1 MSEQLKESLSAVMD
15 GEADEFE
22 IRRVLNEA
30 AEDSELRGVWERYH
44 LVSSVI
50 RGEGRKLGAGTLGWE
65 FWAQIDAEAATTNSG
80 VLPVEAPPESVRNA
94 PRWAWIQRIAGIGVA
109 AGVAAAVIIVFGARA
124 PGDDAATLNAATLNA
139 ATLNAATLN
148 AGMPTA
154 QVSQIQQSDIQTMP
168 AAFDDEQPINDV
180 YPSSLDLQRAQA
192 YMLHHAHQVALTNQT
207 RTVPFVK
214 VAAFQSR

>member
-44 LVSSVI
+44 LVRSVM
-50 RGEGRKLGAGTLGWE
+50 RGEGRKLGKGTLGRE
-65 FWAQIDAEAATTNSG
+65 FWAQIDAEVTTTSSE
-80 VLPVEAPPESVRNA
+80 VVPIEVEPEPSRST
-94 PRWAWIQRIAGIGVA
+94 PRWAWVQRVAGIGVA
-109 AGVAAAVIIVFGARA
+109 AGVAAAVVIVFGGRSS
-124 PGDDAATLNAATLNA
+124 GDADVAVQS
-139 ATLNAATLN
+139 
-148 AGMPTA
+148 PQVA
-154 QVSQIQQSDIQTMP
+154 QVQQSDVQTMP
-168 AAFDDEQPINDV
+168 VALVDQDGQPVDDV
-180 YPSSLDLQRAQA
+180 YPSASDIQRAQA

>member
-30 AEDSELRGVWERYH
+30 ADDSELRGVWERYH

-50 RGEGRKLGAGTLGWE
+50 RGEGRKRGARTLGRE
-65 FWAQIDAEAATTNSG
+65 FWAQIDADDATTNSE
-80 VLPVEAPPESVRNA
+80 VVPVEVEPDTARAA
-94 PRWAWIQRIAGIGVA
+94 PRWAWIQRIAGVGVA
-109 AGVAAAVIIVFGARA
+109 AGVAAAVVIVFGGRT
-124 PGDDAATLNAATLNA
+124 PDDNNAAIQ
-139 ATLNAATLN
+139 
-148 AGMPTA
+148 TA
-154 QVSQIQQSDIQTMP
+154 QVSQVQQSDIQTTP
-168 AAFDDEQPINDV
+168 AAFDDDEQPVDDV

>member
-30 AEDSELRGVWERYH
+30 ADDSELRGVWERYH
-44 LVSSVI
+44 LVSSVM
-50 RGEGRKLGAGTLGWE
+50 RGEGRKRGARTLGRE
-65 FWAQIDAEAATTNSG
+65 FWAQIDADDATTNSEA
-80 VLPVEAPPESVRNA
+80 VPVEVASDTARNA
-94 PRWAWIQRIAGIGVA
+94 PRWAWLQRIAGVGVA
-109 AGVAAAVIIVFGARA
+109 AGVAAAVVIVFGGRTV
-124 PGDDAATLNAATLNA
+124 GDNDAATQ
-139 ATLNAATLN
+139 
-148 AGMPTA
+148 TA
-154 QVSQIQQSDIQTMP
+154 QVSQVQQSDIQTTP
-168 AAFDDEQPINDV
+168 AAFDDDDQPVDDV

-192 YMLHHAHQVALTNQT
+192 YMLHHAHQVALTNQA

>member
-30 AEDSELRGVWERYH
+30 ADDSELRGMWERYH
-44 LVSSVI
+44 LVSSVM
-50 RGEGRKLGAGTLGWE
+50 RGEGRKLGARTLGRE
-65 FWAQIDAEAATTNSG
+65 FWAQIDADDATTDSA
-80 VLPVEAPPESVRNA
+80 VVPVEVDPDPVRST
-94 PRWAWIQRIAGIGVA
+94 PRWAWIQRIAGVGVA
-109 AGVAAAVIIVFGARA
+109 AGVAAAVVIVFGGHTS
-124 PGDDAATLNAATLNA
+124 GDNDAALQ
-139 ATLNAATLN
+139 
-148 AGMPTA
+148 TA
-154 QVSQIQQSDIQTMP
+154 QVSQVQQSDIPTTP
-168 AAFDDEQPINDV
+168 AAFDDDDQPVDD
-180 YPSSLDLQRAQA
+180 YSSSLDLQRAQA

>member
-30 AEDSELRGVWERYH
+30 ADDSELRGVWERYH

-50 RGEGRKLGAGTLGWE
+50 RGEGRKRGARTLGRE
-65 FWAQIDAEAATTNSG
+65 FWAQIDADDATTNSE
-80 VLPVEAPPESVRNA
+80 VVPVDAPPDTARGA
-94 PRWAWIQRIAGIGVA
+94 PRWAWVSASRWWGRCRCCGSRRHRFWRPRDWRRRRHTGRGLADAG
-109 AGVAAAVIIVFGARA
+109 
-124 PGDDAATLNAATLNA
+124 L
-139 ATLNAATLN
+139 
-148 AGMPTA
+148 
-154 QVSQIQQSDIQTMP
+154 QVQQSDIQTTP
-168 AAFDDEQPINDV
+168 AAFDDDDQPVDDV

>member
-30 AEDSELRGVWERYH
+30 ADDSELRGVWERYH

-50 RGEGRKLGAGTLGWE
+50 RGEGRKRGARTLGRE
-65 FWAQIDAEAATTNSG
+65 FWAQIDADDATTNSE
-80 VLPVEAPPESVRNA
+80 VVPVEVEPDTARGA
-94 PRWAWIQRIAGIGVA
+94 PRWAWIQRIAGVGVA
-109 AGVAAAVIIVFGARA
+109 AGVAAAVVIVFGGRT
-124 PGDDAATLNAATLNA
+124 PDDNNAAIQ
-139 ATLNAATLN
+139 
-148 AGMPTA
+148 TA
-154 QVSQIQQSDIQTMP
+154 QVSQVQQSDIQTTP
-168 AAFDDEQPINDV
+168 AAFDDDDQPVDDV

>member
-30 AEDSELRGVWERYH
+30 AEDSELRGVWKRYH
-44 LVSSVI
+44 LVGSVM
-50 RGEGRKLGAGTLGWE
+50 RGEGRRLATRTLGRE
-65 FWAQIDAEAATTNSG
+65 FWAQIDADVTTISTEVG
-80 VLPVEAPPESVRNA
+80 PVESEPESIARTS
-94 PRWAWIQRIAGIGVA
+94 PRWVWLQRVAGVGVA
-109 AGVAAAVIIVFGARA
+109 AGVAAAVVIVFGGRSG
-124 PGDDAATLNAATLNA
+124 GDDDVA
-139 ATLNAATLN
+139 
-148 AGMPTA
+148 MQSP
-154 QVSQIQQSDIQTMP
+154 QVVQVQQSDIQTTP
-168 AAFDDEQPINDV
+168 AALVDDDGQPIDDV
-180 YPSSLDLQRAQA
+180 YPSSSDLQRAHA

>member
-30 AEDSELRGVWERYH
+30 AEDSELRGVWQRYH
-44 LVSSVI
+44 LVRSVM
-50 RGEGRKLGAGTLGWE
+50 RGEGRKLGAGTLGRE
-65 FWAQIDAEAATTNSG
+65 FWAQIDADVTTTSSE
-80 VLPVEAPPESVRNA
+80 VVPIEIESVSARNA
-94 PRWAWIQRIAGIGVA
+94 PRWAWVQRIAGVGVA
-109 AGVAAAVIIVFGARA
+109 AGVAAAVVIVFGGRVI
-124 PGDDAATLNAATLNA
+124 GDNGATPDAALQ
-139 ATLNAATLN
+139 
-148 AGMPTA
+148 TA
-154 QVSQIQQSDIQTMP
+154 QVVQVQQSDIQTKP
-168 AAFDDEQPINDV
+168 AAFDDDGQPIDDV
-180 YPSSLDLQRAQA
+180 YPSSSDLQRAQA